1 MKTKATYKILA
12 LMLMMILS
20 APVYAFVPFLD
31 ADTSFYNKYPYIY
44 FVGKGDSTAIS
55 EDYFFDHAGYVIF
68 PVGKTKLPLN
78 SPLLKELS
86 GTVLPQ
92 MNRDG
97 LQLKG
102 VILRGSASPDGS
114 WKYNK
119 YLGQARA
126 KSLLNFLKS
135 QTTYPISDSLM
146 AAKSEAE
153 DYRLLCRQMM
163 LKGDPDYS
171 LVAILCDK
179 YLGIG
184 RQDILKQKLMRIRGG
199 RLWRRLYK
207 EYFPGLR
214 SARLMLTVKKFE
226 PEPKPVVE
234 PVVPPVVIAP
244 AETEKVAPTV
254 PDTVYEEYRISRR
267 ELLSIKTNLLFYGAY
282 VPFGYNRYC
291 PIPNIA
297 IEYYPLHGHF
307 TLGASLDFPWW
318 VNYEKHKFFEVR
330 NLQIEG
336 RYYFKTNE
344 SNGSNETNGTYK
356 GPAFK
361 GFYLQAYGHVGIFE
375 IGLNVDRGYK
385 GEGFG
390 GGLGLGYVMPISK
403 KGHWRLEFA
412 AQFGYLYVM
421 HDPFQYE
428 YRGIELHDGL
438 YYYDWVRPASEF
450 KKRQYRYTYFGPTR
464 VGVTLTYDLL
474 YRTNAKTKK
483 KLDFKRVSFRSYE
496 AKKSY
501 KTNRSNETNLE
512 RRSGK

>member
-1 MKTKATYKILA
+1 MKTKVTYKILA
-12 LMLMMILS
+12 LLLMMILS
-20 APVYAFVPFLD
+20 APAYAYVPFLD

-44 FVGKGDSTAIS
+44 FVGEKDSAALS

-92 MNRDG
+92 MNRDS
-97 LQLKG
+97 LQLNG
-102 VILRGSASPDGS
+102 VILRGAASPEGP
-114 WKYNK
+114 WRVNQR
-119 YLGQARA
+119 LGQART
-126 KSLLNFLKS
+126 KSLVNFLKS
-135 QTTYPISDSLM
+135 QSAFPISDSLM
-146 AAKSEAE
+146 SAKSEAE

-184 RQDILKQKLMRIRGG
+184 RQDILKRKLMQIRGG
-199 RLWRRLYK
+199 RLWRRLLK

-214 SARLMLTVKKFE
+214 ATRLMLTVKKFE
-226 PEPKPVVE
+226 PAPVAQQ
-234 PVVPPVVIAP
+234 PVVIAP
-244 AETEKVAPTV
+244 PVMVEKAAPAIL
-254 PDTVYEEYRISRR
+254 DTVYEDYRIPRR
-267 ELLSIKTNLLFYGAY
+267 ELLSVKTNLLFYGVY
-282 VPFGYNRYC
+282 MPFGYDRYC
-291 PIPNIA
+291 PIPNVA
-297 IEYYPLHGHF
+297 IEYYPMHGHF

-318 VNYEKHKFFEVR
+318 VNYKRHKFFEVR
-330 NLQIEG
+330 NYQVEG

-344 SNGSNETNGTYK
+344 SNGTNETNETYK

-361 GFYLQAYGHVGIFE
+361 GFYVQAYGHVGVFE

-390 GGLGLGYVMPISK
+390 GGFGAGYVMPISK

-412 AQFGYLYVM
+412 AQFGYLYVK
-421 HDPFQYE
+421 HDPFQFE

-474 YRTNAKTKK
+474 YRTNKKTKK
-483 KLDFKRVSFRSYE
+483 KLSFKRVSFRSYE
-496 AKKSY
+496 KGRRVKK
-501 KTNRSNETNLE
+501 
-512 RRSGK
+512 

>member
-1 MKTKATYKILA
+1 MKTKVTYKILA

-20 APVYAFVPFLD
+20 APVYAYVPFLD

-44 FVGKGDSTAIS
+44 FVGKGDSTAMS

-68 PVGKTKLPLN
+68 PVGKSRLPLN

-92 MNRDG
+92 MNRDS
-97 LQLKG
+97 LQLNG
-102 VILRGSASPDGS
+102 VILRGAASPEGP
-114 WKYNK
+114 WKVNQR
-119 YLGQARA
+119 LGRART
-126 KSLLNFLKS
+126 KSLVDFLKNQS
-135 QTTYPISDSLM
+135 AFPISDSLM
-146 AAKSEAE
+146 SAKAEAE

-184 RQDILKQKLMRIRGG
+184 RQDILKRKLMQIRGG
-199 RLWRRLYK
+199 RLWRRLLR

-214 SARLMLTVKKFE
+214 AARVMLTVKKYE
-226 PEPKPVVE
+226 PAPVVQ
-234 PVVPPVVIAP
+234 PVVIAP
-244 AETEKVAPTV
+244 PVETKAAFKAVE
-254 PDTVYEEYRISRR
+254 DTVYEDYRIPRR
-267 ELLSIKTNLLFYGAY
+267 EFLSVKTNLLFYGVY

-291 PIPNIA
+291 PIPNVA
-297 IEYYPLHGHF
+297 IEYYPMHGHF

-318 VNYEKHKFFEVR
+318 IDYSKHKFFEVR

-336 RYYFKTNE
+336 RYYFRSGDISKNPP
-344 SNGSNETNGTYK
+344 GK
-356 GPAFK
+356 GAAFK
-361 GFYLQAYGHVGIFE
+361 GFYVQAYGHVGVFE
-375 IGLNVDRGYK
+375 IGLHVDRGYK

-390 GGLGLGYVMPISK
+390 GGLGAGYVMPISK

-428 YRGIELHDGL
+428 YRGIELHDNL
-438 YYYDWVRPASEF
+438 DYYGWVRPASEF

-474 YRTNAKTKK
+474 YRTNKQTKK
-483 KLDFKRVSFRSYE
+483 KLSFKRLSFRSYE
-496 AKKSY
+496 KGRRIKK
-501 KTNRSNETNLE
+501 
-512 RRSGK
+512 

>member
-1 MKTKATYKILA
+1 MRTKVTYKILA

-20 APVYAFVPFLD
+20 APAYAYVPFLD
-31 ADTSFYNKYPYIY
+31 ADSSFYNKYPYIY
-44 FVGKGDSTAIS
+44 FVGEKDSAAMS

-68 PVGKTKLPLN
+68 PVGKAKLPLN

-86 GTVLPQ
+86 GTVLPR
-92 MNRDG
+92 MNRDS
-97 LQLKG
+97 LQLDG
-102 VILRGSASPDGS
+102 VILRGAASPEGP
-114 WKYNK
+114 WKFNR
-119 YLGQARA
+119 YLGRARTR
-126 KSLLNFLKS
+126 SLVDFLKNQS
-135 QTTYPISDSLM
+135 AFPISDSLM
-146 AAKSEAE
+146 SAKAEGE
-153 DYRLLCRQMM
+153 DYRMLCRQMM

-184 RQDILKQKLMRIRGG
+184 RLDILKRKLMQIRGG
-199 RLWRRLYK
+199 RLWRRLLK

-214 SARLMLTVKKFE
+214 AARVMLTVKKYE
-226 PEPKPVVE
+226 PAPVVE
-234 PVVPPVVIAP
+234 PVVVAPPV
-244 AETEKVAPTV
+244 ETKAAFKVV
-254 PDTVYEEYRISRR
+254 EDTVYEDYRIPRR
-267 ELLSIKTNLLFYGAY
+267 ELLSVKTNLLFYGVY

-291 PIPNIA
+291 PIPNVA
-297 IEYYPLHGHF
+297 IEYYPMHGHF

-318 VNYEKHKFFEVR
+318 KNYSKHKFFEIR
-330 NLQIEG
+330 NYQVEG
-336 RYYFKTNE
+336 RYYFRSGDISKNPPGE
-344 SNGSNETNGTYK
+344 GA
-356 GPAFK
+356 AFR
-361 GFYLQAYGHVGIFE
+361 GFYVQAYVHGGLFE
-375 IGLNVDRGYK
+375 IGLNRDKGYK

-390 GGLGLGYVMPISK
+390 GGLGAGYVMPLSK

-483 KLDFKRVSFRSYE
+483 KLSFKRVSFRSYE
-496 AKKSY
+496 KGRRIKK
-501 KTNRSNETNLE
+501 
-512 RRSGK
+512 

>member
-1 MKTKATYKILA
+1 MKTKVTYKILA

-20 APVYAFVPFLD
+20 APVYAYVPFLD
-31 ADTSFYNKYPYIY
+31 ADSSFYNKYPYIY
-44 FVGKGDSTAIS
+44 FVGKGDSTAMS

-68 PVGKTKLPLN
+68 PVGKSRLPLN

-92 MNRDG
+92 MNRDS
-97 LQLKG
+97 LQLNS
-102 VILRGSASPDGS
+102 VILRGAASPEGP
-114 WKYNK
+114 WRVNQR
-119 YLGQARA
+119 LGRART
-126 KSLLNFLKS
+126 KSLVDFLKNQS
-135 QTTYPISDSLM
+135 AFPISDSLM
-146 AAKSEAE
+146 SAKAEAE

-184 RQDILKQKLMRIRGG
+184 RQDILKRKLMQIRGG
-199 RLWRRLYK
+199 RLWRRLLR

-214 SARLMLTVKKFE
+214 AARVMLTVKKYE
-226 PEPKPVVE
+226 PAPVVQ
-234 PVVPPVVIAP
+234 PVVIAP
-244 AETEKVAPTV
+244 PVETKAVLKAVE
-254 PDTVYEEYRISRR
+254 DTVDEDYRIPRR
-267 ELLSIKTNLLFYGAY
+267 EFLSVKTNLLFYGAY

-291 PIPNIA
+291 PIPNVA
-297 IEYYPLHGHF
+297 IEYYPMHGHF

-318 VNYEKHKFFEVR
+318 VDYSKHKFFEVR

-336 RYYFKTNE
+336 RYYFRSGDISKNPP
-344 SNGSNETNGTYK
+344 GK
-356 GPAFK
+356 GAAFK
-361 GFYLQAYGHVGIFE
+361 GFYVQAYGHVGIFE
-375 IGLNVDRGYK
+375 IGLHVDRGYK

-390 GGLGLGYVMPISK
+390 GGLGAGYVMPISK

-428 YRGIELHDGL
+428 YRGIELHDNL

-474 YRTNAKTKK
+474 YRTNKQTKK
-483 KLDFKRVSFRSYE
+483 KLSFKRLSFRSYE
-496 AKKSY
+496 KGRRIKK
-501 KTNRSNETNLE
+501 
-512 RRSGK
+512 

>member
-1 MKTKATYKILA
+1 MKTKVTYKILA

-20 APVYAFVPFLD
+20 APVYAYVPFLD

-44 FVGKGDSTAIS
+44 FVGKGDSTAMS

-68 PVGKTKLPLN
+68 PVGKSRLPLN

-92 MNRDG
+92 MNRDS
-97 LQLKG
+97 LQLNG
-102 VILRGSASPDGS
+102 VILRGAASPEGP
-114 WKYNK
+114 WKVNQR
-119 YLGQARA
+119 LGRART
-126 KSLLNFLKS
+126 KSLVDFLKNQS
-135 QTTYPISDSLM
+135 AFPISDSLM
-146 AAKSEAE
+146 SAKAEAE

-184 RQDILKQKLMRIRGG
+184 RQDILKRKLMQIRGG
-199 RLWRRLYK
+199 RLWRRLLR

-214 SARLMLTVKKFE
+214 AARVMLTVKKYE
-226 PEPKPVVE
+226 PAPVVQ
-234 PVVPPVVIAP
+234 PVVIAP
-244 AETEKVAPTV
+244 PVETKAVFKAVE
-254 PDTVYEEYRISRR
+254 DTVYEDYRTPRR
-267 ELLSIKTNLLFYGAY
+267 EFLSVKTNLLFYGVY

-291 PIPNIA
+291 PIPNVA
-297 IEYYPLHGHF
+297 IEYYPMHGHF

-318 VNYEKHKFFEVR
+318 VDYSKHKFFEVR

-336 RYYFKTNE
+336 RYYFRSGDISKNPP
-344 SNGSNETNGTYK
+344 GK
-356 GPAFK
+356 GAAFK
-361 GFYLQAYGHVGIFE
+361 GFYVQAYGHVGIFE
-375 IGLNVDRGYK
+375 IGLHVDRGYK

-390 GGLGLGYVMPISK
+390 GGLGAGYVMPISK

-412 AQFGYLYVM
+412 AQFGYLYVK

-428 YRGIELHDGL
+428 YRGIELHDNL
-438 YYYDWVRPASEF
+438 YYYDWVRPANEF

-474 YRTNAKTKK
+474 YRTNKQTKK
-483 KLDFKRVSFRSYE
+483 KLSFKRLSFRSYE
-496 AKKSY
+496 KGRRIKK
-501 KTNRSNETNLE
+501 
-512 RRSGK
+512 

>member
-1 MKTKATYKILA
+1 MKTKVTYKILA

-20 APVYAFVPFLD
+20 APVYAYVPFLD

-44 FVGKGDSTAIS
+44 FVGKGDSTAMS

-68 PVGKTKLPLN
+68 PVGKSRLPLN

-92 MNRDG
+92 MNRDS
-97 LQLKG
+97 LQLNG
-102 VILRGSASPDGS
+102 VILRGAASPEGP
-114 WKYNK
+114 WKVNQR
-119 YLGQARA
+119 LGRART
-126 KSLLNFLKS
+126 KSLVDFLKNQS
-135 QTTYPISDSLM
+135 AFPISDSLM
-146 AAKSEAE
+146 SAKAEAE

-184 RQDILKQKLMRIRGG
+184 RQDILKRKLMQIRGG
-199 RLWRRLYK
+199 RLWRRLLR

-214 SARLMLTVKKFE
+214 AARVMLTVKKYE
-226 PEPKPVVE
+226 PAPVVQ
-234 PVVPPVVIAP
+234 PVVIAP
-244 AETEKVAPTV
+244 PVETKAVFKAVE
-254 PDTVYEEYRISRR
+254 DTVYEDYRIPRR
-267 ELLSIKTNLLFYGAY
+267 EFLSVKTNLLFYGAY

-291 PIPNIA
+291 PIPNVA
-297 IEYYPLHGHF
+297 IEYYPMHGHF

-318 VNYEKHKFFEVR
+318 VDYSKHKFFEVR

-336 RYYFKTNE
+336 RYYFRSGDISKNPP
-344 SNGSNETNGTYK
+344 GK
-356 GPAFK
+356 GAAFK
-361 GFYLQAYGHVGIFE
+361 GFYVQAYGHVGVFE
-375 IGLNVDRGYK
+375 IGLHVDRGYK

-390 GGLGLGYVMPISK
+390 GGLGAGYVMPISK

-428 YRGIELHDGL
+428 YRGIELHDNL

-474 YRTNAKTKK
+474 YRTNKQTKK
-483 KLDFKRVSFRSYE
+483 KLSFKRLSFRSYE
-496 AKKSY
+496 KGRRIKK
-501 KTNRSNETNLE
+501 
-512 RRSGK
+512 

>member
-1 MKTKATYKILA
+1 MKTKVTYKILA

-20 APVYAFVPFLD
+20 APVYAYVPFLD
-31 ADTSFYNKYPYIY
+31 ADSSFYNKYPYIY
-44 FVGKGDSTAIS
+44 FVGKGDSTAMS

-68 PVGKTKLPLN
+68 PVGKSRLPLN

-92 MNRDG
+92 MNRDS
-97 LQLKG
+97 LQLNG
-102 VILRGSASPDGS
+102 VILRGAASPEGP
-114 WKYNK
+114 WRVNQR
-119 YLGQARA
+119 LGRART
-126 KSLLNFLKS
+126 KSLVDFLKNQS
-135 QTTYPISDSLM
+135 AFPISDSLM
-146 AAKSEAE
+146 SAKAEAE

-184 RQDILKQKLMRIRGG
+184 RQDILKRKLMQIRGG
-199 RLWRRLYK
+199 RLWRRLLR

-214 SARLMLTVKKFE
+214 AARVMLTVKKYE
-226 PEPKPVVE
+226 PAPVVQ
-234 PVVPPVVIAP
+234 PVVIAP
-244 AETEKVAPTV
+244 PVETKAVLKAVE
-254 PDTVYEEYRISRR
+254 DTVYEDYRIPRR
-267 ELLSIKTNLLFYGAY
+267 EFLSVKTNLLFYGAY

-291 PIPNIA
+291 PIPNVA
-297 IEYYPLHGHF
+297 IEYYPMHGHF

-318 VNYEKHKFFEVR
+318 VDYSKHKFFEVR
-330 NLQIEG
+330 NLQVEG
-336 RYYFKTNE
+336 RYYFRSGDISKNPP
-344 SNGSNETNGTYK
+344 GK
-356 GPAFK
+356 GAAFK
-361 GFYLQAYGHVGIFE
+361 GFYVQAYGHVGVFE
-375 IGLNVDRGYK
+375 IGLHVDRGYK

-390 GGLGLGYVMPISK
+390 GGLGAGYVMPISK

-412 AQFGYLYVM
+412 AQFGYLYVK

-428 YRGIELHDGL
+428 YRGIELHDNL

-474 YRTNAKTKK
+474 YRTNKQTKK
-483 KLDFKRVSFRSYE
+483 KLSFKRLSFRSYE
-496 AKKSY
+496 KGRRIKK
-501 KTNRSNETNLE
+501 
-512 RRSGK
+512 

>member
-1 MKTKATYKILA
+1 MKTKVTYKILA

-20 APVYAFVPFLD
+20 APAYAYVPFLD

-44 FVGKGDSTAIS
+44 FVGEKDSTAMS

-68 PVGKTKLPLN
+68 PVGKSRLPLN

-92 MNRDG
+92 MNRDS
-97 LQLKG
+97 LQLNG
-102 VILRGSASPDGS
+102 VILRGAASPEGP
-114 WKYNK
+114 WRVNQR
-119 YLGQARA
+119 LGRART
-126 KSLLNFLKS
+126 KSLVDFLKNQS
-135 QTTYPISDSLM
+135 AFPISDSLM
-146 AAKSEAE
+146 SAKAEAE

-184 RQDILKQKLMRIRGG
+184 RQDILKQKLMQIRGG
-199 RLWRRLYK
+199 RLWRRLLR

-214 SARLMLTVKKFE
+214 AARVMLTVKKYE
-226 PEPKPVVE
+226 PAPVVQ
-234 PVVPPVVIAP
+234 PVVIAP
-244 AETEKVAPTV
+244 PVETKAAFKAVE
-254 PDTVYEEYRISRR
+254 DTVYEDYRIPRR
-267 ELLSIKTNLLFYGAY
+267 EFLSVKTNLLFYGVY
-282 VPFGYNRYC
+282 VPFGYDRYC
-291 PIPNIA
+291 PIPNVA
-297 IEYYPLHGHF
+297 IEYYPMHGHF
-307 TLGASLDFPWW
+307 TLGASIDFPWW
-318 VNYEKHKFFEVR
+318 KDYSKHKFFEVR
-330 NLQIEG
+330 NYQVEG
-336 RYYFKTNE
+336 RYYFRSGDISKNPP
-344 SNGSNETNGTYK
+344 GK
-356 GPAFK
+356 GAAFK
-361 GFYLQAYGHVGIFE
+361 GAYVQAYVHGGLFE
-375 IGLNVDRGYK
+375 IGLHVDKGYK

-390 GGLGLGYVMPISK
+390 GGIGAGYVMPISK

-421 HDPFQYE
+421 HDPFQFE

-474 YRTNAKTKK
+474 YRTNKQTKK
-483 KLDFKRVSFRSYE
+483 KLSFKRLSFRSYE
-496 AKKSY
+496 KGRRIKK
-501 KTNRSNETNLE
+501 
-512 RRSGK
+512 

>member
-1 MKTKATYKILA
+1 MKTKVTYKILA

-20 APVYAFVPFLD
+20 APVYAYVPFLD

-44 FVGKGDSTAIS
+44 FVGKGDSTAMS

-68 PVGKTKLPLN
+68 PVGKSRLPLN

-92 MNRDG
+92 MNRDS
-97 LQLKG
+97 LQLNG
-102 VILRGSASPDGS
+102 VILRGAASPEGP
-114 WKYNK
+114 WRVNQR
-119 YLGQARA
+119 LGRART
-126 KSLLNFLKS
+126 KSLVDFLKNQS
-135 QTTYPISDSLM
+135 AFPISDSLM
-146 AAKSEAE
+146 SAKAEAE

-184 RQDILKQKLMRIRGG
+184 RQDILKRKLMQIRGG
-199 RLWRRLYK
+199 RLWRRLLR

-214 SARLMLTVKKFE
+214 AARVMLTVKKYE
-226 PEPKPVVE
+226 PAPVVQ
-234 PVVPPVVIAP
+234 PVVIAP
-244 AETEKVAPTV
+244 PVETKAVLKAVE
-254 PDTVYEEYRISRR
+254 DTVYEDYRIPRR
-267 ELLSIKTNLLFYGAY
+267 EFLSVKTNLLFYGAY

-291 PIPNIA
+291 PIPNVA
-297 IEYYPLHGHF
+297 IEYYPMHGHF

-318 VNYEKHKFFEVR
+318 VDYSKHKFFEVR
-330 NLQIEG
+330 NLQVEG
-336 RYYFKTNE
+336 RYYFRSGDISKNPP
-344 SNGSNETNGTYK
+344 GK
-356 GPAFK
+356 GAAFK
-361 GFYLQAYGHVGIFE
+361 GFYVQAYGHVGVFE
-375 IGLNVDRGYK
+375 IGLHVNRGYK

-390 GGLGLGYVMPISK
+390 GGLGAGYVMPISK

-428 YRGIELHDGL
+428 YRGIELHDNL

-474 YRTNAKTKK
+474 YRTNKQTKK
-483 KLDFKRVSFRSYE
+483 KLSFKRLSFRSYE
-496 AKKSY
+496 KGRRIKK
-501 KTNRSNETNLE
+501 
-512 RRSGK
+512 

>member
-1 MKTKATYKILA
+1 MRTKVTYKILA

-20 APVYAFVPFLD
+20 APAYAYVPFLD
-31 ADTSFYNKYPYIY
+31 ADSSFYNKYPYIY
-44 FVGKGDSTAIS
+44 FVGEKDSAAMS

-68 PVGKTKLPLN
+68 PVGKAKLPLN

-86 GTVLPQ
+86 GTVLPR
-92 MNRDG
+92 MNRDS
-97 LQLKG
+97 LQLDG
-102 VILRGSASPDGS
+102 VILRGAASPEGP
-114 WKYNK
+114 WKFNR
-119 YLGQARA
+119 YLGRARTR
-126 KSLLNFLKS
+126 SLVDFLKNQS
-135 QTTYPISDSLM
+135 AFPISDSLM
-146 AAKSEAE
+146 SAKAEGE
-153 DYRLLCRQMM
+153 DYRMLCRQMM

-184 RQDILKQKLMRIRGG
+184 RLDILKRKLMQIRGG
-199 RLWRRLYK
+199 RLWRRLLK

-214 SARLMLTVKKFE
+214 AARVMLTVKKYE
-226 PEPKPVVE
+226 PAPVVE
-234 PVVPPVVIAP
+234 PVVVAPPV
-244 AETEKVAPTV
+244 ETKAAFKVV
-254 PDTVYEEYRISRR
+254 EDTVYEDYRIPRR
-267 ELLSIKTNLLFYGAY
+267 ELLSVKTNLLFYGVY

-291 PIPNIA
+291 PIPNVA
-297 IEYYPLHGHF
+297 IEYYPMHGHF

-318 VNYEKHKFFEVR
+318 KNYSKHKFFEIR
-330 NLQIEG
+330 NYQVEG
-336 RYYFKTNE
+336 RYYFRSGDISKNPPGE
-344 SNGSNETNGTYK
+344 GA
-356 GPAFK
+356 AFR
-361 GFYLQAYGHVGIFE
+361 GFYVQAYVHGGLFE
-375 IGLNVDRGYK
+375 IGLNRDKGYK

-390 GGLGLGYVMPISK
+390 GGLGAGYVMPLSK

-483 KLDFKRVSFRSYE
+483 KLSLKRVSFRSYE
-496 AKKSY
+496 KGRRIKK
-501 KTNRSNETNLE
+501 
-512 RRSGK
+512 

>member
-1 MKTKATYKILA
+1 MKTKVTYKILA

-20 APVYAFVPFLD
+20 APVYAYVPFLD
-31 ADTSFYNKYPYIY
+31 ADSSFYNKYPYIY
-44 FVGKGDSTAIS
+44 FVGKGDSTAMS

-68 PVGKTKLPLN
+68 PVGKSRLPLN

-92 MNRDG
+92 MNRDS
-97 LQLKG
+97 LQLNG
-102 VILRGSASPDGS
+102 VILRGAASPEGP
-114 WKYNK
+114 WKVNQR
-119 YLGQARA
+119 LGRART
-126 KSLLNFLKS
+126 KSLVDFLKNQS
-135 QTTYPISDSLM
+135 AFPISDSLM
-146 AAKSEAE
+146 SAKAEAE

-184 RQDILKQKLMRIRGG
+184 RQDILKRKLMQIRGG
-199 RLWRRLYK
+199 RLWRRLLR

-214 SARLMLTVKKFE
+214 AARVMLTVKKYE
-226 PEPKPVVE
+226 PAPVVQ
-234 PVVPPVVIAP
+234 PVVIASP
-244 AETEKVAPTV
+244 VETKAVLKAVE
-254 PDTVYEEYRISRR
+254 DTVYEDYRIPRR
-267 ELLSIKTNLLFYGAY
+267 EFLSVKTNLLFYGAY

-291 PIPNIA
+291 PIPNVA
-297 IEYYPLHGHF
+297 IEYYPMHGHF

-318 VNYEKHKFFEVR
+318 VDYSKHKFFEVR

-336 RYYFKTNE
+336 RYYFRSGDISKNPP
-344 SNGSNETNGTYK
+344 GK
-356 GPAFK
+356 GAAFK
-361 GFYLQAYGHVGIFE
+361 GFYVQAYGHVGIFE
-375 IGLNVDRGYK
+375 IGLHVDRGYK

-390 GGLGLGYVMPISK
+390 GGLGAGYVMPISK

-428 YRGIELHDGL
+428 YRGIELHDNL

-474 YRTNAKTKK
+474 YRTNKQTKK
-483 KLDFKRVSFRSYE
+483 KLSFKRLSFRSYE
-496 AKKSY
+496 KGRRIKK
-501 KTNRSNETNLE
+501 
-512 RRSGK
+512 

>member
-1 MKTKATYKILA
+1 MKTKVTYKILA

-20 APVYAFVPFLD
+20 APVYAYVPFLD
-31 ADTSFYNKYPYIY
+31 ADSSFYNKYPYIY
-44 FVGKGDSTAIS
+44 FVGKGDSTAMS

-68 PVGKTKLPLN
+68 PVGKSRLPLN

-92 MNRDG
+92 MNRDS
-97 LQLKG
+97 LQLNS
-102 VILRGSASPDGS
+102 VILRGAASPEGP
-114 WKYNK
+114 WRVNQR
-119 YLGQARA
+119 LGRART
-126 KSLLNFLKS
+126 KSLVDFLKNQS
-135 QTTYPISDSLM
+135 AFPISDSLM
-146 AAKSEAE
+146 SAKAEAE

-184 RQDILKQKLMRIRGG
+184 RQDILKRKLMQIRGG
-199 RLWRRLYK
+199 RLWRRLLR

-214 SARLMLTVKKFE
+214 AARVMLTVKKYE
-226 PEPKPVVE
+226 PAPVVQ
-234 PVVPPVVIAP
+234 PVVIAP
-244 AETEKVAPTV
+244 PVETKAVLKAVE
-254 PDTVYEEYRISRR
+254 DTVYEDYRIPRR
-267 ELLSIKTNLLFYGAY
+267 EFLSVKTNLLFYGAY

-291 PIPNIA
+291 PIPNVA
-297 IEYYPLHGHF
+297 IEYYPMHGHF

-318 VNYEKHKFFEVR
+318 VDYSKHKFFEVR

-336 RYYFKTNE
+336 RYYFRSGDISKNPP
-344 SNGSNETNGTYK
+344 GK
-356 GPAFK
+356 GAAFK
-361 GFYLQAYGHVGIFE
+361 GFYVQAYGHVGIFE
-375 IGLNVDRGYK
+375 IGLHVDRGYK

-390 GGLGLGYVMPISK
+390 GGLGAGYVMPISK

-428 YRGIELHDGL
+428 YRGIELHDNL

-474 YRTNAKTKK
+474 YRTNKQTKK
-483 KLDFKRVSFRSYE
+483 KLSFKRLSFRSYE
-496 AKKSY
+496 KGRRIKK
-501 KTNRSNETNLE
+501 
-512 RRSGK
+512 

>member
-1 MKTKATYKILA
+1 MKTKVTYKILA

-20 APVYAFVPFLD
+20 APVYAYVPFLD
-31 ADTSFYNKYPYIY
+31 ADSSFYNKYPYIY
-44 FVGKGDSTAIS
+44 FVGKGDSTAMS

-68 PVGKTKLPLN
+68 PVGKSRLPLN

-92 MNRDG
+92 MNRDS
-97 LQLKG
+97 LQLNG
-102 VILRGSASPDGS
+102 VILRGAASPEGP
-114 WKYNK
+114 WKVNQR
-119 YLGQARA
+119 LGRART
-126 KSLLNFLKS
+126 KSLVDFLKNQS
-135 QTTYPISDSLM
+135 AFPISDSLM
-146 AAKSEAE
+146 SAKAEAE

-184 RQDILKQKLMRIRGG
+184 RQDILKRKLMQIRGG
-199 RLWRRLYK
+199 RLWRRLLR

-214 SARLMLTVKKFE
+214 AARVMLTVKKYE
-226 PEPKPVVE
+226 PAPVVQ
-234 PVVPPVVIAP
+234 PVVIAP
-244 AETEKVAPTV
+244 PVETKAVLKAVE
-254 PDTVYEEYRISRR
+254 DTVYEDYRIPRR
-267 ELLSIKTNLLFYGAY
+267 EFLSVKTNLLFYGAY

-291 PIPNIA
+291 PIPNVA
-297 IEYYPLHGHF
+297 IEYYPMHGHF

-318 VNYEKHKFFEVR
+318 VDYSKHKFFEVR

-336 RYYFKTNE
+336 RYYFRSGDISKNPP
-344 SNGSNETNGTYK
+344 GK
-356 GPAFK
+356 GAAFR
-361 GFYLQAYGHVGIFE
+361 GFYVQAYGHVGVFE
-375 IGLNVDRGYK
+375 IGLHVDRGYK

-390 GGLGLGYVMPISK
+390 GGIGAGYVMPISK

-428 YRGIELHDGL
+428 YRGIELHDNL

-474 YRTNAKTKK
+474 YRTNKQTKK
-483 KLDFKRVSFRSYE
+483 KLSFKRLSFRSYE
-496 AKKSY
+496 KGRRIKK
-501 KTNRSNETNLE
+501 
-512 RRSGK
+512 

>member
-1 MKTKATYKILA
+1 MKTKVTYKILA

-20 APVYAFVPFLD
+20 APVYAYVPFLD
-31 ADTSFYNKYPYIY
+31 ADSSFYNKYPYIY
-44 FVGKGDSTAIS
+44 FVGKGDSTAMS

-68 PVGKTKLPLN
+68 PVGKSRLPLN

-92 MNRDG
+92 MNRDS
-97 LQLKG
+97 LQLNG
-102 VILRGSASPDGS
+102 VILRGAASPEGP
-114 WKYNK
+114 WKVNQR
-119 YLGQARA
+119 LGRART
-126 KSLLNFLKS
+126 KSLVDFLKNQS
-135 QTTYPISDSLM
+135 AFPISDSLM
-146 AAKSEAE
+146 SAKAEAE

-184 RQDILKQKLMRIRGG
+184 RQDILKRKLMQIRGG
-199 RLWRRLYK
+199 RLWRRLLR

-214 SARLMLTVKKFE
+214 AARVMLTVKKYE
-226 PEPKPVVE
+226 PAPVVQ
-234 PVVPPVVIAP
+234 PVVIAP
-244 AETEKVAPTV
+244 PVETKAVLKAVE
-254 PDTVYEEYRISRR
+254 DTVYEDYRIPRR
-267 ELLSIKTNLLFYGAY
+267 EFLSVKTNLLFYGAY

-291 PIPNIA
+291 PIPNVA
-297 IEYYPLHGHF
+297 IEYYPMHGHF

-318 VNYEKHKFFEVR
+318 VDYSKHKFFEVR

-336 RYYFKTNE
+336 RYYFRSGDISKNPP
-344 SNGSNETNGTYK
+344 GK
-356 GPAFK
+356 GAAFR
-361 GFYLQAYGHVGIFE
+361 GFYVQAYGHVGVFE
-375 IGLNVDRGYK
+375 IGLHVDRGYK

-390 GGLGLGYVMPISK
+390 GGIGAGYVLPISK

-428 YRGIELHDGL
+428 YRGIELHDNL

-474 YRTNAKTKK
+474 YRTNKQTKK
-483 KLDFKRVSFRSYE
+483 KLSFKRLSFRSYE
-496 AKKSY
+496 KGRRIKK
-501 KTNRSNETNLE
+501 
-512 RRSGK
+512 

>member
-1 MKTKATYKILA
+1 MLRAKMTYKFLMM
-12 LMLMMILS
+12 MLMMIFS
-20 APVYAFVPFLD
+20 TPAFSYVPFLD

-44 FVGKGDSTAIS
+44 FVGKGDSTAIG

-68 PVGKTKLPLN
+68 PVGKAKLPLN

-92 MNRDG
+92 MNRDS
-97 LQLKG
+97 LQLNG
-102 VILRGSASPDGS
+102 VILRGSASPEGP
-114 WKYNK
+114 WRVNQR
-119 YLGQARA
+119 LGQART
-126 KSLLNFLKS
+126 KSLVDFLKNQS
-135 QTTYPISDSLM
+135 AFPISDSLM
-146 AAKSEAE
+146 SAKAEGE
-153 DYRLLCRQMM
+153 DYRMLCRQMM

-199 RLWRRLYK
+199 RLWRRLLK

-214 SARLMLTVKKFE
+214 SARLMLTVKKYE
-226 PEPKPVVE
+226 PAPQPEPVAEQKTL
-234 PVVPPVVIAP
+234 VPPVVIEEPTFPVA
-244 AETEKVAPTV
+244 AE
-254 PDTVYEEYRISRR
+254 DTVVLEDYRIPRR
-267 ELLSIKTNLLFYGAY
+267 ELLSIKTNLLFYGVY

-291 PIPNIA
+291 PIPNIG

-361 GFYLQAYGHVGIFE
+361 GFYLQAYGHLGIFE
-375 IGLNVDRGYK
+375 IGLHKDKGYK

-390 GGLGLGYVMPISK
+390 GGLGLGYMMPISK

-412 AQFGYLYVM
+412 AQFGYLYVK
-421 HDPFQYE
+421 HDPFQFE
-428 YRGIELHDGL
+428 YRGGVDLHDEL

-474 YRTNAKTKK
+474 YRTNTKTKK
-483 KLDFKRVSFRSYE
+483 KLSFKRVSFRSYE
-496 AKKSY
+496 KKV
-501 KTNRSNETNLE
+501 K
-512 RRSGK
+512 K

>member
-20 APVYAFVPFLD
+20 APVYAYVPFLD
-31 ADTSFYNKYPYIY
+31 ADSSFYNKYPYIY
-44 FVGKGDSTAIS
+44 FVGEKDSTAMS

-68 PVGKTKLPLN
+68 PVGKSRLPLN

-86 GTVLPQ
+86 GTVLPR
-92 MNRDG
+92 MNRDS
-97 LQLKG
+97 LQLNG
-102 VILRGSASPDGS
+102 VILRGAASPEGP
-114 WKYNK
+114 WRVNQR
-119 YLGQARA
+119 LGRART
-126 KSLLNFLKS
+126 KSLVDFLKNQS
-135 QTTYPISDSLM
+135 AFPISDSLM
-146 AAKSEAE
+146 SAKAEAE

-184 RQDILKQKLMRIRGG
+184 RQDILKRKLMQIRGG
-199 RLWRRLYK
+199 RLWRRLLK

-214 SARLMLTVKKFE
+214 AARVMLTVKKYE
-226 PEPKPVVE
+226 PAPVVE
-234 PVVPPVVIAP
+234 PVVVAPPV
-244 AETEKVAPTV
+244 ETKAAFKAVE
-254 PDTVYEEYRISRR
+254 DTVYEDYRIPRR
-267 ELLSIKTNLLFYGAY
+267 ELLSVKTNLLFYGVY

-291 PIPNIA
+291 PIPNVA
-297 IEYYPLHGHF
+297 IEYYPMHGHF

-318 VNYEKHKFFEVR
+318 VDYSKHKFFEVR

-336 RYYFKTNE
+336 RYYFRSGDISKNPP
-344 SNGSNETNGTYK
+344 GK
-356 GPAFK
+356 GAAFK
-361 GFYLQAYGHVGIFE
+361 GFYVQAYGHVGIFE
-375 IGLNVDRGYK
+375 IGLHVDKGYK

-390 GGLGLGYVMPISK
+390 GGIGAGYVMPISK

-474 YRTNAKTKK
+474 YRTNAKTKQ
-483 KLDFKRVSFRSYE
+483 KLSFKRVSFRPYE
-496 AKKSY
+496 KGRRIKK
-501 KTNRSNETNLE
+501 
-512 RRSGK
+512 

>member
-1 MKTKATYKILA
+1 MKKKVTYKILA

-20 APVYAFVPFLD
+20 APVYAYVPFLD

-44 FVGKGDSTAIS
+44 FVGKGDSTAMS

-68 PVGKTKLPLN
+68 PVGKSRLPLN

-92 MNRDG
+92 MNRDS
-97 LQLKG
+97 LQLNG
-102 VILRGSASPDGS
+102 VILRGAASPEGP
-114 WKYNK
+114 WKVNQR
-119 YLGQARA
+119 LGRART
-126 KSLLNFLKS
+126 KSLVDFLKNQS
-135 QTTYPISDSLM
+135 AFPISDSLM
-146 AAKSEAE
+146 SAKAEAE

-184 RQDILKQKLMRIRGG
+184 RQDILKQKLMHIRGG
-199 RLWRRLYK
+199 RLWRRLLR

-214 SARLMLTVKKFE
+214 AARVMLTVKKYE
-226 PEPKPVVE
+226 PAPVVQ
-234 PVVPPVVIAP
+234 PVVIAP
-244 AETEKVAPTV
+244 PVETKAAFKAVE
-254 PDTVYEEYRISRR
+254 DTVYEDYRIPRR
-267 ELLSIKTNLLFYGAY
+267 EFLSVKTNLLFYGVY
-282 VPFGYNRYC
+282 VPFGYDRYC
-291 PIPNIA
+291 PIPNVA
-297 IEYYPLHGHF
+297 IEYYPMHGHF

-318 VNYEKHKFFEVR
+318 IDYSKHKFFEVR

-336 RYYFKTNE
+336 RYYFRSGDISKNPP
-344 SNGSNETNGTYK
+344 GK
-356 GPAFK
+356 GAAFK
-361 GFYLQAYGHVGIFE
+361 GFYVQAYGHVGVFE
-375 IGLNVDRGYK
+375 IGLHVDRGYK

-390 GGLGLGYVMPISK
+390 GGLGAGYVMPISK

-412 AQFGYLYVM
+412 AQFGYLYVK

-428 YRGIELHDGL
+428 YRGIELHDNL

-474 YRTNAKTKK
+474 YRTNKQTKK
-483 KLDFKRVSFRSYE
+483 KLSFKRLSFRSYE
-496 AKKSY
+496 KGRRIKK
-501 KTNRSNETNLE
+501 
-512 RRSGK
+512 

>member
-1 MKTKATYKILA
+1 MKTKETYKILA

-20 APVYAFVPFLD
+20 APVYAYVPFLD
-31 ADTSFYNKYPYIY
+31 ADSSFYNKYPYIY
-44 FVGKGDSTAIS
+44 FVGKGDSTAMS

-68 PVGKTKLPLN
+68 PVGKSRLPLN

-92 MNRDG
+92 MNRDS
-97 LQLKG
+97 LQLNG
-102 VILRGSASPDGS
+102 VILRGAASPEGP
-114 WKYNK
+114 WKVNQR
-119 YLGQARA
+119 LGRART
-126 KSLLNFLKS
+126 KSLVDFLKNQS
-135 QTTYPISDSLM
+135 AFPISDSLM
-146 AAKSEAE
+146 SAKAEAE

-184 RQDILKQKLMRIRGG
+184 RQDILKRKLMQIRGG
-199 RLWRRLYK
+199 RLWRRLLR

-214 SARLMLTVKKFE
+214 AARVMLTVKKYE
-226 PEPKPVVE
+226 PAPVVQ
-234 PVVPPVVIAP
+234 PVVIAP
-244 AETEKVAPTV
+244 PVETKAAFKAVE
-254 PDTVYEEYRISRR
+254 DTVYEDYRIPRR
-267 ELLSIKTNLLFYGAY
+267 EFLSVKTNLLFYGAY

-291 PIPNIA
+291 PIPNVA
-297 IEYYPLHGHF
+297 IEYYPMHGHF

-318 VNYEKHKFFEVR
+318 VDYSKHKFFEVR

-336 RYYFKTNE
+336 RYYFRSGDISKNPP
-344 SNGSNETNGTYK
+344 GK
-356 GPAFK
+356 GAAFK
-361 GFYLQAYGHVGIFE
+361 GFYVQAYGHVGVFE
-375 IGLNVDRGYK
+375 IGLHVDRGYK

-390 GGLGLGYVMPISK
+390 GGLGAGYVMPISK

-428 YRGIELHDGL
+428 YRGIELHDNL

-474 YRTNAKTKK
+474 YRTNKQTKK
-483 KLDFKRVSFRSYE
+483 KLSFKRLSFRSYE
-496 AKKSY
+496 KGRRIKK
-501 KTNRSNETNLE
+501 
-512 RRSGK
+512 

>member
-1 MKTKATYKILA
+1 MKTKVTYKILA

-20 APVYAFVPFLD
+20 APVYAYVPFLD

-44 FVGKGDSTAIS
+44 FVGKGDSTAMS

-68 PVGKTKLPLN
+68 PVGKSRLPLN

-92 MNRDG
+92 MNRDS
-97 LQLKG
+97 LQLNG
-102 VILRGSASPDGS
+102 VILRGAASPEGP
-114 WKYNK
+114 WKVNQR
-119 YLGQARA
+119 LGRART
-126 KSLLNFLKS
+126 KSLVDFLKNQS
-135 QTTYPISDSLM
+135 AFPISDSLM
-146 AAKSEAE
+146 SAKAEAE

-184 RQDILKQKLMRIRGG
+184 RQDILKRKLMQIRGG
-199 RLWRRLYK
+199 RLWRRLLR

-214 SARLMLTVKKFE
+214 AARVMLTVKKYE
-226 PEPKPVVE
+226 PAPVVQ
-234 PVVPPVVIAP
+234 PVVIAP
-244 AETEKVAPTV
+244 PVETKAVLKAVE
-254 PDTVYEEYRISRR
+254 DTVYEDYRIPRR
-267 ELLSIKTNLLFYGAY
+267 EFLSVKTNLLFYGAY

-291 PIPNIA
+291 PIPNVA
-297 IEYYPLHGHF
+297 IEYYPMHGHF

-318 VNYEKHKFFEVR
+318 VDYSKHKFFEVR

-336 RYYFKTNE
+336 RYYFRSGDISKNPP
-344 SNGSNETNGTYK
+344 GK
-356 GPAFK
+356 GAAFK
-361 GFYLQAYGHVGIFE
+361 GFYVQAYGHVGVFE
-375 IGLNVDRGYK
+375 IGLHVDRGYK

-390 GGLGLGYVMPISK
+390 GGLGAGYVMPISK

-428 YRGIELHDGL
+428 YRGIELHDNL

-474 YRTNAKTKK
+474 YRTNKQTKK
-483 KLDFKRVSFRSYE
+483 KLSFKRLSFRSYE
-496 AKKSY
+496 KGRRIKK
-501 KTNRSNETNLE
+501 
-512 RRSGK
+512 

>member
-1 MKTKATYKILA
+1 MRTKVTYKILA

-20 APVYAFVPFLD
+20 APAYAYVPFLD
-31 ADTSFYNKYPYIY
+31 ADSSFYNKYPYIY
-44 FVGKGDSTAIS
+44 FVGEKDSAAMS

-68 PVGKTKLPLN
+68 PVGKSRLPLN

-86 GTVLPQ
+86 GTVLPR
-92 MNRDG
+92 MNRDS
-97 LQLKG
+97 LQLDG
-102 VILRGSASPDGS
+102 VILRGAASPEGP
-114 WKYNK
+114 WKFNR
-119 YLGQARA
+119 YLGRARTR
-126 KSLLNFLKS
+126 SLVDFLKNQS
-135 QTTYPISDSLM
+135 AFPISDSLM
-146 AAKSEAE
+146 SAKAEGE
-153 DYRLLCRQMM
+153 DYRMLCRQMM

-184 RQDILKQKLMRIRGG
+184 RLDILKRKLMQIRGG
-199 RLWRRLYK
+199 RLWRRLLK

-214 SARLMLTVKKFE
+214 AARVMLTVKKYE
-226 PEPKPVVE
+226 PAPVVE
-234 PVVPPVVIAP
+234 PVVVAPPV
-244 AETEKVAPTV
+244 ETKAAFKVV
-254 PDTVYEEYRISRR
+254 EDTVYEDYRIPRR
-267 ELLSIKTNLLFYGAY
+267 ELLSVKTNLLFYGVY

-291 PIPNIA
+291 PIPNVA
-297 IEYYPLHGHF
+297 IEYYPMHGHF

-318 VNYEKHKFFEVR
+318 KNYSKHKFFEIR
-330 NLQIEG
+330 NYQVEG
-336 RYYFKTNE
+336 RYYFRSGDISKNPPGE
-344 SNGSNETNGTYK
+344 GA
-356 GPAFK
+356 AFR
-361 GFYLQAYGHVGIFE
+361 GFYVQAYVHGGLFE
-375 IGLNVDRGYK
+375 IGLNRDKGYK

-390 GGLGLGYVMPISK
+390 GGLGAGYVMPLSK

-483 KLDFKRVSFRSYE
+483 KLSLKRVSFRSYE
-496 AKKSY
+496 KGRRIKK
-501 KTNRSNETNLE
+501 
-512 RRSGK
+512 